1 MKRTLIAAF
10 CIFVMLF
17 NVFGCSADISEEDA
31 RLLSDTTDISGIEIP
46 ENVRVVALGES
57 THGTKEYHIMRK
69 DVFSHLLD
77 TYGCRTFLLEASFGS
92 CLYIN
97 QYILGGSEPG
107 TAGEAI
113 QYLES
118 WVYHTNE
125 FKQLIEWMHDYNQ
138 TVEKDKQLHFY
149 GVDMQEGAHASAYL
163 LSYIRS
169 VFPDKANDYEPLLSV
184 LKDPS
189 YPLEGQDTSPVRNAL
204 EQIQVEMEQ
213 SQDQY
218 IENSSLSEFQIA
230 RECIQALKEFVM
242 SLSFK
247 YVDPEKD
254 LEKFAEGCALRDS
267 CMAARVETI
276 LALDQADMVF
286 LTGHNAHVTRRS
298 AIREGIPPVKAM
310 GELLSDRLGDAYF
323 SIGTAFCEGTLKAID
338 YNQGG
343 FKEFYVKETHPFIK
357 LFANL
362 PGQNWYIN
370 FSDIKE
376 SDPAMQYLEEEHDI
390 LNVGAVYS
398 RELDFEGNKDVMA
411 VRFPATLK
419 NEWDGML
426 IYKKTNPTIIRT
438 RF

>member
-1 MKRTLIAAF
+1 MRRKLIAAF
-10 CIFVMLF
+10 CMFIMLF

-31 RLLSDTTDISGIEIP
+31 RLLSYTTDISDIIIP
-46 ENVRVVALGES
+46 EKVRVVALGES

-113 QYLES
+113 QSLES

-138 TVEKDKQLHFY
+138 TAGKDKQIHFY
-149 GVDMQEGAHASAYL
+149 GVDMQESAHASAYL
-163 LSYIRS
+163 LSYIQS
-169 VFPDKANDYEPLLSV
+169 VFPDKANVYEPLLSV
-184 LKDPS
+184 LKEPS
-189 YPLEGQDTSPVRNAL
+189 YSFEDKDMSPVMNAL
-204 EQIQVEMEQ
+204 DQIQAEMEQ
-213 SQDQY
+213 AQEQY
-218 IENSSLSEFQIA
+218 IENSSLYDYRIA
-230 RECIQALKEFVM
+230 QECIQALKEFLTRLPFV
-242 SLSFK
+242 F
-247 YVDPEKD
+247 VDPEKD
-254 LEKFAEGCALRDS
+254 LEKFAEGCAFRDS

-298 AIREGIPPVKAM
+298 AIREGIPSIKAM
-310 GELLSDRLGDAYF
+310 GDLLADRLDDAYF

-343 FKEFYVKETHPFIK
+343 YKEFYVKEEHPFIK

-362 PGQNWYIN
+362 PGQNWYVN
-370 FSDIKE
+370 LSDIKDD
-376 SDPAMQYLEEEHDI
+376 DPAMQYLEEEHYI

-411 VRFPATLK
+411 VRFPAILK

-426 IYKKTNPTIIRT
+426 IYKKTNPTVIRT

>member
-1 MKRTLIAAF
+1 MKRKLIAAF
-10 CIFVMLF
+10 CMLVMLL
-17 NVFGCSADISEEDA
+17 NVFGCSTDISEEDA
-31 RLLSDTTDISGIEIP
+31 RFLSYTTDISGIEIP

-69 DVFSHLLD
+69 DVFSHLLN

-97 QYILGGSEPG
+97 QYILGGSEPA

-138 TVEKDKQLHFY
+138 TVEKDEQIHFY
-149 GVDMQEGAHASAYL
+149 GVDMQESAYASAYL
-163 LSYIRS
+163 LTYIRS
-169 VFPDKANDYEPLLSV
+169 VFPDKAEEYEPLLSV
-184 LKDPS
+184 LKEPS
-189 YPLEGQDTSPVRNAL
+189 YTFENKDMSPVTNAL
-204 EQIQVEMEQ
+204 VRIQEEMEQ
-213 SQDQY
+213 LQEPY
-218 IENSSLSEFQIA
+218 IENSSLYDYQIA
-230 RECIQALKEFVM
+230 QECVKALKEFITD
-242 SLSFK
+242 LSFDFI
-247 YVDPEKD
+247 DPEKD
-254 LEKFAEGCALRDS
+254 LEKFAEGCAFRDS
-267 CMAARVETI
+267 CMAARAETI
-276 LALDQADMVF
+276 LTLDQADMVF

-310 GELLSDRLGDAYF
+310 GELLADRLGDAYF
-323 SIGTAFCEGTLKAID
+323 SIGTAFCEGSLKAID

-343 FKEFYVKETHPFIK
+343 YKEFYVKEEHPFIK

-362 PGQNWYIN
+362 PGQNWYVN
-370 FSDIKE
+370 LSDIKE
-376 SDPAMQYLEEEHDI
+376 EDPAMQYLEEEHYI

-411 VRFPATLK
+411 VRFPTILK

-426 IYKKTNPTIIRT
+426 IYKQTNPTVIRT